1 MRPFASLFIYNI
13 STYLSQPTCRA
24 WGPIKPKL
32 LFGSGLTFV
41 SVFLFLLISLIFRTS
56 RARFF
61 WKDEHFYLSAS
72 ARTRPDSTETGEVG
86 KKQG

>member
-1 MRPFASLFIYNI
+1 MSVGRPPFGRSDASLVEH
-13 STYLSQPTCRA
+13 
-24 WGPIKPKL
+24 GVPKL

-41 SVFLFLLISLIFRTS
+41 SVFSFLLISLIFRTS

-61 WKDEHFYLSAS
+61 GKNEHFYLSAS